1 MKEEGR
7 SKRRKEGAGDAS
19 LNKTYKTPALWSIYP
34 RIDALWAGRALEQI
48 RAGSTNEELVG
59 RGAIVPY
66 SSRGRVLR
74 ETRRQSRMSLSK
86 CPLLGRVGKE
96 KEFRKIRKRIQLSVR
111 IGR

>member
-7 SKRRKEGAGDAS
+7 SKEGKEGAGDTS
-19 LNKTYKTPALWSIYP
+19 LNKTYKNPALWSINP
-34 RIDALWAGRALEQI
+34 RIDALWAGRALKQI

-59 RGAIVPY
+59 RGATVPY
-66 SSRGRVLR
+66 SPRGRVLR

-86 CPLLGRVGKE
+86 CPLLGREGKE
-96 KEFRKIRKRIQLSVR
+96 KEFRKIQKRIQLSVL